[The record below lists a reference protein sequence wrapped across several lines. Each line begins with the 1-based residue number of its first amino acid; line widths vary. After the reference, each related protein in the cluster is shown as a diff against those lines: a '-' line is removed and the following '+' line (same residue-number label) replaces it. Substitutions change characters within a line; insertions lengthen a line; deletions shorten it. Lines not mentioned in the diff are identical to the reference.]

1 MTFRGILSSI
11 VIVGIVALSN
21 VALAQTPGQSTAPA
35 TPAEPGL
42 VWRAPRSCPPASE
55 ILTQV
60 ARLLRREP
68 PLSPTPEG
76 FHAEVTVTENSDVEF
91 EASVDINHADEMR
104 VIRGETCE
112 AIAEAVTIMI
122 TIAIDPNADVVLE
135 SFHDANRDHE
145 PATEVTPPMRELI
158 PVRDP
163 FELRLDAGGGITSGA
178 LPGVAPGLSIATSL
192 RASLFV
198 VHAGFS
204 YLFPQK
210 EDTFGIGTFSM
221 MRGELAGGF
230 AFAPGHGRL
239 WMELL
244 IQLELAGVHGESM
257 GIDQSTSGSGIWF
270 GAGLSTRLRYQVAS
284 AFGLYFAFSGI
295 SAFDRPKFDVT
306 GVGTIFRSSG
316 IEGRADVGLSVRFD
330 I

>member
-1 MTFRGILSSI
+1 MALRGVLGS
-11 VIVGIVALSN
+11 VALVGALAVGN
-21 VALAQTPGQSTAPA
+21 VAAAQSMEQAAPTPA
-35 TPAEPGL
+35 AEPGL
-42 VWRAPRSCPPASE
+42 VWRAPSSCPPASE
-55 ILTQV
+55 ILHQV

-76 FHAEVTVTENSDVEF
+76 FHAEVTVTENRDVEF
-91 EASVDINHADEMR
+91 EASIDINHADEMR

-135 SFHDANRDHE
+135 AFHEANRERE
-145 PATEVTPPMRELI
+145 PATEVTPPTRELI

-163 FELRLDAGGGITSGA
+163 FEIRIDAGAGITSGA
-178 LPGVAPGLSIATSL
+178 LPGIAPGLSIATSL

-204 YLFPQK
+204 FLFPQK
-210 EDTFGIGTFSM
+210 EDTFNVGTFSM
-221 MRGELAGGF
+221 MRGELAGGV

-239 WMELL
+239 WIELL
-244 IQLELAGVHGESM
+244 AQLELAGVHGESM

-270 GAGLSTRLRYQVAS
+270 GAGLSTRLRYQAAS
-284 AFGLYFAFSGI
+284 AFGFYVAFSGI
-295 SAFDRPKFDVT
+295 SAFDRPKFDVM
-306 GVGTIFRSSG
+306 GLGTIFRSSG
-316 IEGRADVGLSVRFD
+316 LEGRADVGVSVHFD